1 MKRSIGTLFMASA
14 LMLLVSLS
22 AFGQTQF
29 GIPVTF
35 TNGTNT
41 TIVTFGV
48 SGDGPGG
55 VVEDNTRGIDI
66 GAIFGAYEESEL
78 PPAPPT
84 PVWEVRFTAVAG
96 DPSLGTGL
104 AASYYGF
111 TSSGQVDVYK
121 VDLFGTAVTGPI
133 TISWPSNVGD
143 FSTSCTL
150 QGDLLDPGIGV
161 VDMIATTSVI
171 VPNGAL
177 LAAADIRI
185 TKTGAFAPSPG
196 PTFSIAPTAP
206 LNFGNVPVGGNSTIQ
221 VTVTNLGSANTLT
234 INSAP
239 TTPANFTIVPNPPA
253 AYPINIAALG
263 SYDFDVTFAPV
274 AAGAQGGDIVFNH
287 NAPGS
292 PTSYAV
298 TGTGVTQGGTL
309 DFSTAAI
316 SRFDNT
322 VGYTEKVALNGY
334 VGSPLKA
341 LQFEFVTNGLLI
353 LRSIAK
359 GSDISTPANAWNF
372 SYVLSRGPVNADG
385 STNDT
390 VKVVLFGNGTTTLP
404 PGTYPNLFDFS
415 YDVVNISD
423 PDVQVTTIAFDDPTV
438 VGSLADGT
446 NAGIAAGSDQTV
458 TVNNRTLLGDVNNDD
473 MIDILDLLEVV
484 DHILEIDILTGSEF
498 TRADIAPWASGAPA
512 PTPDG
517 VVNVQDLAVI
527 QSIILTGVYP
537 SGEPAATPISIEP
550 LADGQ
555 VSDGDPLA
563 KLGPGQDALLTLHVT
578 KDGIALRLENAVPV
592 KAIQLEIADLTAPE
606 VINITTL
613 LGQGHHL
620 SKPGELTVLLY
631 NQTSVTTGVQPG
643 EAIVANLPFAIGDP
657 TRVRVTNVVIAD
669 MNNEA
674 LENVEVEIS
683 LFGAPELPTEF
694 ALEQNYPN
702 PFNPTTNI
710 RFSVPE
716 LANVRISIFNML
728 GQEVRTLFAD
738 QVDRGTRVIE
748 WNGKDN
754 SGRAVPTG
762 TYIYRMTADGFS
774 KSNKMLLLK

>member
-1 MKRSIGTLFMASA
+1 MKKSIGTLFLATA
-14 LMLLVSLS
+14 MLFLLGAT

-55 VVEDNTRGIDI
+55 AIEDNTRGIDI

-84 PVWEVRFTAVAG
+84 PVWEVRFSALPG

-104 AASYYGF
+104 GASYYGF
-111 TSSGQVDVYK
+111 TSSGQVDAYK
-121 VDLFGTAVTGPI
+121 VDLFGTAVTGAI
-133 TISWPSNVGD
+133 TISWPANIED
-143 FSTSCTL
+143 FSTTCTL

-161 VDMIATTSVI
+161 VDMIATTSVV

-196 PTFSIAPTAP
+196 PTFSITPAAP
-206 LNFGNVPVGGNSTIQ
+206 LNFGSVPVGGSSTIQ
-221 VTVTNLGSANTLT
+221 ATVTNIGSANTLT
-234 INSAP
+234 ITSAP
-239 TTPANFTIVPNPPA
+239 TTPANFTIVPNPPI
-253 AYPINIAALG
+253 AYPINITALG
-263 SYDFDVTFAPV
+263 SYNFDITFSPV
-274 AAGAQGGDIVFNH
+274 ASGAQGGDIVFTH

-292 PTSYAV
+292 PTAYAV

-309 DFSTAAI
+309 DFSTTAI
-316 SRFDNT
+316 TRFDNT
-322 VGYTEKVALNGY
+322 VGYTEKIALNGY

-353 LRSIAK
+353 LRSITK
-359 GSDISTPANAWNF
+359 GSDISAPGAWNF
-372 SYVLSRGPVNADG
+372 NYVLSRGPVNDDG
-385 STNDT
+385 SSNDT
-390 VKVVLFGNGTTTLP
+390 VKVVLYGNGTTTLA
-404 PGTYPNLFDFS
+404 PGTYPNLFDFT

-423 PDVQVTTIAFDDPTV
+423 PDMQTTTIAFDDPTV
-438 VGSLADGT
+438 AGSLVDGT
-446 NAGIAAGSDQTV
+446 NAGIIAGTDQTV
-458 TVNNRTLLGDVNNDD
+458 TVNNRTLLGDVNDD
-473 MIDILDLLEVV
+473 DVIDILDLLEVV
-484 DHILEIDILTGSEF
+484 DHILEIDLLSPDEF
-498 TRADIAPWASGAPA
+498 IRANIAPWTIGAPA
-512 PTPDG
+512 PTPDA

-527 QSIILTGVYP
+527 QNIILTGVYP
-537 SGEPAATPISIEP
+537 SGEPAETPVSIIP
-550 LADGQ
+550 LADGA
-555 VSDGDPLA
+555 VSGGKSLA
-563 KLGPGQDALLTLHVT
+563 KLEAGMDAKLTFHVT
-578 KDGIALRLENAVPV
+578 RTGIAVRLETAVPV
-592 KAIQLEIADLTAPE
+592 KGIQLEFADVTAPE
-606 VINITTL
+606 LIEITTL
-613 LGQGHHL
+613 LGQGFYL

-631 NQTSVTTGVQPG
+631 NQAGGSAVQPG
-643 EAIVANLPFAIGDP
+643 EAIVANLPFDISDP
-657 TRVRVTNVVIAD
+657 GRAKVTNVVLAD
-669 MNNEA
+669 MNNQA
-674 LENVEVEIS
+674 LKNVGVEIS
-683 LFGAPELPTEF
+683 LFDAPELPTEF

-716 LANVRISIFNML
+716 LANVRISIYNLL
-728 GQEVRTLFAD
+728 GQEIRTLLSD
-738 QVDRGTRVIE
+738 QVDRGTRIVE

-754 SGRAVPTG
+754 SGRSVPTG

-774 KSNKMLLLK
+774 QANKMLLLK